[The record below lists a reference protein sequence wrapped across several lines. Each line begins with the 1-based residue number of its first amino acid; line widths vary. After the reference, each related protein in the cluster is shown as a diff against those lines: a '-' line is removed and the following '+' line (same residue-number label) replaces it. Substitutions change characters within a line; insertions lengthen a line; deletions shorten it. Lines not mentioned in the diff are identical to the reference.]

1 MQALTANSR
10 RFDIMREEVCRKGK
24 EHAMPTP
31 YTPVQNTE
39 EEPRKVC
46 GVQRGSCLCYV
57 VVVVVV
63 LALVVAGDPFLFR
76 VHETKGSTEHWLVVG
91 LVGGSVVLLGW
102 GCLMCTGKA
111 AWLTAPCCGGSA
123 AVVPEV
129 PKSELPFVSLPK

>member
-1 MQALTANSR
+1 
-10 RFDIMREEVCRKGK
+10 
-24 EHAMPTP
+24 MPTP

-76 VHETKGSTEHWLVVG
+76 VHETKGSTERWLVVG

-102 GCLMCTGKA
+102 GCLMCAGKA
-111 AWLTAPCCGGSA
+111 AWLTAPCCGGAA
-123 AVVPEV
+123 AVEPAQSTPE
-129 PKSELPFVSLPK
+129 PSLASLKT